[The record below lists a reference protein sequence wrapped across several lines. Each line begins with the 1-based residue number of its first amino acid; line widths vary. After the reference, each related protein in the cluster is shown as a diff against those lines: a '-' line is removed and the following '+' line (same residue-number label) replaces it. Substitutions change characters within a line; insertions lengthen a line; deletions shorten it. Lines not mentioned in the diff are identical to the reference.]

1 MSKYGV
7 PGGLILYVDF
17 HFILLNMYDN
27 QISSV
32 HSRKTSATRHNCVK
46 IENWSFPSLGTI
58 LQKAALMFTILAC
71 FCWWVLLVWYFGR
84 AEFGGRWWIHQR
96 LGREESIVK
105 KLWSC
110 DINLL
115 IQLVCIKYDGLVN
128 SSVSISSPCNCWS
141 CSKG

>member
-17 HFILLNMYDN
+17 HLILLNMYDN

-32 HSRKTSATRHNCVK
+32 HSRKTSATRHNSVK
-46 IENWSFPSLGTI
+46 KENWSFPFSGTI
-58 LQKAALMFTILAC
+58 LQRLHWCLPFWPAFADECCLFDILDEQS
-71 FCWWVLLVWYFGR
+71 LVGDGEYIN
-84 AEFGGRWWIHQR
+84 E

-115 IQLVCIKYDGLVN
+115 IQLVCVKYDGLVN
-128 SSVSISSPCNCWS
+128 SSVSISSPLNCWS